1 MESKD
6 TSQVHAMETGNSH
19 SSPFI
24 EKLKHNAA
32 LERRGI
38 VPVPL
43 EERTNRKTYLIFTIW
58 FTMST
63 NLLP

>member
-1 MESKD
+1 M
-6 TSQVHAMETGNSH
+6 M
-19 SSPFI
+19 

>member
-1 MESKD
+1 MAFNRTKD
-6 TSQVHAMETGNSH
+6 VHTVENGHSH
-19 SSPFI
+19 PMM